1 MSGQGFSPDPISI
14 LFHLLDHKLKE
25 EGLEIAREQ
34 LKLNY
39 LRDERDAAKLRLY
52 QERNAMEWVRFEQA
66 QIQYVFE
73 LFNTMPKE
81 QMAFT
86 LRSGSLDNSFA
97 YLMQWLIFGN
107 TPEGWNAERF
117 ATLIGDCDFLLWSSS
132 LRFAKITSPFSIDE
146 SERNELETTGVLV
159 NQKKR
164 NLIEAYITGDVLDKL
179 NLIEFEINNLN
190 QNTQNFFRIFYKRAE
205 DLFDKDLK

>member
-1 MSGQGFSPDPISI
+1 MSGQRFSPDPISI
-14 LFHLLDHKLKE
+14 LFHLLDHKMKE
-25 EGLEIAREQ
+25 EGVEIAREQ

-97 YLMQWLIFGN
+97 YLMQWLVFGD
-107 TPEGWNAERF
+107 TPEGWNAEKFSILIRKCEILRSSILF
-117 ATLIGDCDFLLWSSS
+117 NDNPTL
-132 LRFAKITSPFSIDE
+132 FSIDTKA
-146 SERNELETTGVLV
+146 RNQLLATIVFV
-159 NQKKR
+159 NQQKR
-164 NLIEAYITGDVLDKL
+164 NLIEAYISGNVLGEL
-179 NLIEFEINNLN
+179 NLMESKINNLMKEIYYGIVKPFEEKMIR
-190 QNTQNFFRIFYKRAE
+190 TIE
-205 DLFDKDLK
+205 DLQ